1 LVSAAVSIFTF
12 IVDASVEGNPN
23 LASVG
28 GNPNPCASS
37 PCKKRKNIVV
47 PVVAA
52 AGGFVIL
59 LLCGLALLWHLK
71 RRKKG

>member
-1 LVSAAVSIFTF
+1 MVSAAVSIFTF

-28 GNPNPCASS
+28 G
-37 PCKKRKNIVV
+37 KKKNIVV